1 MHPRF
6 EQDNP
11 APIIGKRYKL
21 INQLGMGGFGQSF
34 LAQDLHLPGC
44 PRCVVKRLLTKTHD
58 PKHLKTAR
66 RLFDTEARVLY
77 QLGKHDQI
85 PTLYAHFEEN
95 QEFYLVQEFIEG
107 EPLTWKV
114 LRGKPWAEER
124 VIALLHDILEILAF
138 VHQQNVIHRD
148 IKPANLIRRNRD
160 GKLVLIDFGA
170 VKQVSIPMGDP
181 DSEIAESTIS
191 VGTQGYIS
199 NEQLAGRPRF
209 CSDVYAVGMVGIQAL
224 TGVRPKRLDENAA
237 TGELDWR
244 IHVPNVSP
252 EFAEVLD
259 RMVLY
264 DFRDRYPTAV
274 EALESLQHLPP
285 CLLAALQPATVD
297 SPLTQEFGLTDAE
310 TDSTQKDLD
319 FTYASSSLVPTY
331 HQEETL
337 MYGEDNSSTATSVS
351 PPQNWRQTWLER
363 ISHLPKKWQG
373 QAVQRWTLLGMA
385 GAIAG
390 VSLFLLLVQLNAR
403 RNPANNPTSIRNP
416 TSSPRASIQPV
427 TPPQGSP
434 APKPTPL
441 SPTQKAANLRTEAE
455 RLLKQRQY
463 QQALDR
469 YEQLIKL
476 KSNDAQAHWGRC
488 ESLNGLQQPDQ
499 AIVACNDAL
508 DLNPDYA
515 EALWSQGKALRQQD
529 RILGALRLFE
539 EATIVKPDFADAWLA
554 RGSALQ
560 EVGRSAEAIDALD
573 QAIVLNRNSAEAWS
587 IRGSALWNLGR
598 FDQAVASLD
607 KALQIQPNAS
617 GASALRQQAR
627 EELGY

>member
-34 LAQDLHLPGC
+34 LAQDLHLPGF
-44 PRCVVKRLLTKTHD
+44 PRCVVKRLLAKTND
-58 PKHLKTAR
+58 PRHLKTAR

-114 LRGKPWAEER
+114 IKGKKLPEGK

-148 IKPANLIRRNRD
+148 IKPANLIRRHRD

-170 VKQVSIPMGDP
+170 VKQVTIPIGDP

-224 TGVRPKRLDENAA
+224 TGVRPKRLDENAV

-244 IHVPNVSP
+244 IHAPDVSP

-259 RMVLY
+259 RMILY

-274 EALESLQHLPP
+274 EALESLQQLPP
-285 CLLAALQPATVD
+285 RLLEVLQASKVDPA
-297 SPLTQEFGLTDAE
+297 SMEEFGTTDSE
-310 TDSTQKDLD
+310 TDSTQKDSGS
-319 FTYASSSLVPTY
+319 TYASSGPVPTF

-337 MYGEDNSSTATSVS
+337 MYGETLSTTSSVHQ
-351 PPQNWRQTWLER
+351 PQDWHQRWVEMR
-363 ISHLPKKWQG
+363 SHLWKSWQRPTVK
-373 QAVQRWTLLGMA
+373 QWSMLGA
-385 GAIAG
+385 GVAIASAAL
-390 VSLFLLLVQLNAR
+390 SLVLVRLN
-403 RNPANNPTSIRNP
+403 PHQTPTSTP
-416 TSSPRASIQPV
+416 PSSPGTSMQSV
-427 TPPQGSP
+427 TPPQIP
-434 APKPTPL
+434 ASPKPTPQSL
-441 SPTQKAANLRTEAE
+441 AQRVANLRAE
-455 RLLKQRQY
+455 TDRLRKQRQY

-469 YEQLIKL
+469 YDQLIKL

-488 ESLNGLQQPDQ
+488 ESLNGLKRPDQ
-499 AIVACNDAL
+499 AMVACNDAL
-508 DLNPDYA
+508 ALNPDYA
-515 EALWSQGKALRQQD
+515 EALWSKGKALRQQD
-529 RILGALRLFE
+529 RILEALRLFE
-539 EATIVKPDFADAWLA
+539 EATILKPDFTDAWLS
-554 RGSALQ
+554 RGSSLQ

-573 QAIVLNRNSAEAWS
+573 QAIALNRNLAEAWS

-598 FDQAVASLD
+598 FDHAVDSLD
-607 KALQIQPNAS
+607 KALQIQPNAP
-617 GASALRQQAR
+617 GASALRRQAR